1 MKLTHQHLE
10 GNEIICNPYPSVTNP
25 MTTRFLPNLLPIPQK
40 NCNFPSQTNNYRYP
54 SPGFV
59 APSTGSYQSP
69 SPVIPTV
76 SSYPTPG
83 YVIPSASTQ
92 YQQSAVLPSQSHIT
106 KYSPTASSQ
115 NSFSQAGPHKASVN
129 PPKDVVELTNP
140 DYPDYTEFTFVP
152 NSAIQPRTLGTK
164 ELYQPL
170 PSSKKREPKSFTPSE
185 KLTVDDA
192 KAFRIVASSQDEP
205 NFIQSES
212 HKAQPDGFRSKTEAK
227 SNTFVE
233 AKAHKTRVAQR
244 TGKSA
249 SIESNSSNEIK
260 FQPLPST
267 DEDTFSQSLQET
279 ERRKLSPKLFG
290 KGILRSSK

>member
-1 MKLTHQHLE
+1 MKLTHLHLG
-10 GNEIICNPYPSVTNP
+10 GNEITNNPYPP
-25 MTTRFLPNLLPIPQK
+25 PAFGRFLPNLLPIPQK

-92 YQQSAVLPSQSHIT
+92 YQQSAVLPGQSHIT

-115 NSFSQAGPHKASVN
+115 NSFSQAGPHKATVN
-129 PPKDVVELTNP
+129 PTKDVVELTNP

-152 NSAIQPRTLGTK
+152 NSAIQPRTLGTD

-192 KAFRIVASSQDEP
+192 KAFRIVASFQDEP
-205 NFIQSES
+205 DFVQSKS
-212 HKAQPDGFRSKTEAK
+212 HKARPDGFRSKTEAK
-227 SNTFVE
+227 PNSFVE
-233 AKAHKTRVAQR
+233 AKTRAAQR

-249 SIESNSSNEIK
+249 SIKSNSSNEIK

-267 DEDTFSQSLQET
+267 DEETFSQSLLET
-279 ERRKLSPKLFG
+279 ESRKSSPKLFG
-290 KGILRSSK
+290 KGILRLSK